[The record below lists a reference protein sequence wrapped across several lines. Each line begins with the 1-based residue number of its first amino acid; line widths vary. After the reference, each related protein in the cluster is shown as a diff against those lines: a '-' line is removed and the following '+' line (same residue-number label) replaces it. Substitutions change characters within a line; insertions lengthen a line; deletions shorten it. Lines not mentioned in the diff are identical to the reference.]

1 MNFQGLNASII
12 GLVGLTLVACAST
25 SEVSVPNKNSLSLA
39 EATSPVVVAPE
50 AVAKV
55 TAVKTPAPSHNTYL
69 ICKAK
74 KSRFHYDWDAT
85 QLSSGQADQ
94 NSIRFEFRQASRPA
108 GAQGEN
114 LKVGE
119 CGWADQALAGAKK
132 TSAQV
137 TFKSLSDEAT
147 QSFYKLKTG
156 KIFKFP
162 VRQTK
167 NGMAPA
173 AGAGVS
179 VVR

>member
-1 MNFQGLNASII
+1 MNFQGLNISII
-12 GLVGLTLVACAST
+12 GLAGLTLVACASSNT
-25 SEVSVPNKNSLSLA
+25 LSLA
-39 EATSPVVVAPE
+39 EV
-50 AVAKV
+50 
-55 TAVKTPAPSHNTYL
+55 TPAVSQPVNTVQEATTTTIRKQSNNTYL

-74 KSRFHYDWDAT
+74 KSRFHYDWDASS
-85 QLSSGQADQ
+85 LNSGQADQ

-132 TSAQV
+132 SSAQV

-156 KIFKFP
+156 KVFKFP

-173 AGAGVS
+173 PGAGVS
-179 VVR
+179 VVH